1 MKVAAVIVGAGFGK
15 RIGKAKAA
23 ILLEG
28 KPLFYYS
35 LKTFLNCKAIGQV
48 ILVLQKKH
56 FKIAKNFIDNK
67 KVTLTAGGQTR
78 KQSVIN
84 GLEKV
89 REGIDFILIHD
100 CARPFLKKQL
110 ILKVIKELKNYPAVI
125 PGIKVKDTLKQVQK
139 GLVKKTL
146 NRENIL
152 SIQTPQGFR
161 KNLLKSEYKKHKHLK
176 ITDSAKIFEKA
187 GHPVKIVEGDRLNF
201 KITYKED
208 IFLAKRIK
216 KYERI

>member
-15 RIGKAKAA
+15 RIGKSKAS
-23 ILLEG
+23 ILLEK

-35 LKTFLNCKAIGQV
+35 LQAFLASGKISQV
-48 ILVLQKKH
+48 VLVLQKKH
-56 FKIAKNFIDNK
+56 FKIAKKFITGK
-67 KVTLTAGGQTR
+67 KVVLAEGGQTR
-78 KQSVIN
+78 KDSVIK
-84 GLEKV
+84 GLERVKKEIKYV
-89 REGIDFILIHD
+89 LIHD

-139 GLVKKTL
+139 GLVRKTL

-161 KNLLKSEYKKHKHLK
+161 KNLLKSEYKKYKHLK

-201 KITYKED
+201 KITYQED
-208 IFLAKRIK
+208 IFLAKIIK